1 MRNNERLIG
10 VVTEPVTLA
19 EARRHCR
26 IDADTS
32 DGHPD
37 DSMLEIYISAARAYA
52 ENFTGL
58 AFGKQTLEL
67 GLDEFPEEEIEL
79 LAPTTSITSVKY
91 YDADG
96 ILTTIDADNYVLD
109 DFSKPSYL
117 FPVNGYTWP
126 TAESRPKAVRIVY
139 LTGYGDDSDSEPIP
153 FEAKAAILLIIGHL
167 YENREEV
174 VEHSN
179 QTLLNIPTG
188 AEALLRPLRVRLGMA

>member
-10 VVTEPVTLA
+10 VVTETVTLD

-37 DSMLEIYISAARAYA
+37 DAMLEIYISAARAYA

-67 GLDEFPEEEIEL
+67 GLDEFPEDEIEL
-79 LAPTTSITSVKY
+79 LAPATSITSVKY
-91 YDADG
+91 YDTDG
-96 ILTTIDADNYVLD
+96 VLTTINADNYVLD

-167 YENREEV
+167 YENREDSE
-174 VEHSN
+174 EKAM
-179 QTLLNIPTG
+179 QTIPNG